1 MMELAAQ
8 LNRNEWLSNA
18 HKYLIL
24 RDLKIDSPGV
34 DGEISESQSIE
45 KNVKILRKPI
55 VNEQVTNV

>member
-18 HKYLIL
+18 HKCLIL